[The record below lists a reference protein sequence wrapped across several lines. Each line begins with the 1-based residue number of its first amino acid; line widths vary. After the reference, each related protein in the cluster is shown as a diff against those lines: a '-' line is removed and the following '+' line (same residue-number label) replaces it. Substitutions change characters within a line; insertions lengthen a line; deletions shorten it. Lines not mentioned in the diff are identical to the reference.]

1 MPSLQRLHPDL
12 VFLSLSSLPFC
23 FALLIQLW
31 LRSPNLF
38 LKPLWFFIFLPSSW
52 FSLVVY
58 FTIQWRRGDSHG
70 RQRLCRNL
78 QVSCRFF
85 RSPTKFKFSQHECYN
100 FFFFLLLNSDLRLGV
115 QAQTITR
122 DFKKVFQVTDKLY
135 VGLTGLATDVISI
148 DQLLKFR
155 CNMYKLQENRE
166 IKPEAFSGLLSTLLY
181 EKRFSPWFCE
191 PVVAGL
197 DSDNNPFLSGMD
209 LIGAPVFADKFV
221 VCGTCTPNLHGMCE
235 SLYEPDLVSSSIWTH
250 RSSFLTILI
259 IFVYW

>member
-1 MPSLQRLHPDL
+1 M
-12 VFLSLSSLPFC
+12 
-23 FALLIQLW
+23 
-31 LRSPNLF
+31 
-38 LKPLWFFIFLPSSW
+38 
-52 FSLVVY
+52 
-58 FTIQWRRGDSHG
+58 
-70 RQRLCRNL
+70 CRNL

-197 DSDNNPFLSGMD
+197 DDNNKPFLSG
-209 LIGAPVFADKFV
+209 
-221 VCGTCTPNLHGMCE
+221 T
-235 SLYEPDLVSSSIWTH
+235 SSH
-250 RSSFLTILI
+250 H
-259 IFVYW
+259 